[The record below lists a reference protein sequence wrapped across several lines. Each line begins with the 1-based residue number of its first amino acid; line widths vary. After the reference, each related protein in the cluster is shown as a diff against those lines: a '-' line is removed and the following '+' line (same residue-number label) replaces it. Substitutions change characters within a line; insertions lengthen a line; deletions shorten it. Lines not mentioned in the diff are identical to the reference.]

1 MKNADELDVVAS
13 SSVDRE
19 DPSDL
24 PKELR
29 ISRRGSDYTL
39 R

>member
-19 DPSDL
+19 DPSD
-24 PKELR
+24 PRKELR